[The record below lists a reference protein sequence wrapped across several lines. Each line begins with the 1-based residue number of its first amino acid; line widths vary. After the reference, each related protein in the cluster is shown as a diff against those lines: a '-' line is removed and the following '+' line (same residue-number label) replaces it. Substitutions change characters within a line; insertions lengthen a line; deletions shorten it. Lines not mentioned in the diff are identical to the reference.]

1 MLHGAAKKQNK
12 QTNKSLSPR
21 TVCSYHRE
29 LILRILKKF
38 WIINKEMNELNILT
52 LLVLDSKL

>member
-29 LILRILKKF
+29 INWRILKKS
-38 WIINKEMNELNILT
+38 WIIKKEMNELKILT